1 MQLENLHSNTNTSV
15 RVVHISKSTDAQFDL
30 LVKPVTEMGSHI
42 YSLCVFMSPNA
53 HSLMLLLL
61 LNLAQQLSGR
71 AFFFNGVQILSINTL
86 QANTGAVMEHIYSL
100 TPRDS

>member
-1 MQLENLHSNTNTSV
+1 MYTTIHSYALG
-15 RVVHISKSTDAQFDL
+15 ISLVSTDTQFDL

-53 HSLMLLLL
+53 HSLTLLLL

-71 AFFFNGVQILSINTL
+71 AFFLMVSRFCLSTHCKQTQVQ
-86 QANTGAVMEHIYSL
+86 
-100 TPRDS
+100 

>member
-1 MQLENLHSNTNTSV
+1 
-15 RVVHISKSTDAQFDL
+15 
-30 LVKPVTEMGSHI
+30 MGSHI
-42 YSLCVFMSPNA
+42 YSLCVFISPNA
-53 HSLMLLLL
+53 HSLTLLLL

-71 AFFFNGVQILSINTL
+71 AFFFFNGVQILSISTL